1 MGSILISELNKFK
14 MIEREVVE
22 KMDGRDEYNEFEVS
36 YLNNEIEKLANRIV
50 NMLGKGELY
59 DVMLDN
65 SVLNDIEIKF

>member
-1 MGSILISELNKFK
+1 MNIIISELNEFK
-14 MIEREVVE
+14 MIEHEVVE

-59 DVMLDN
+59 DVMLEN